1 VKAQI
6 GFEQVFSLSLFVFSV
21 TYLIY
26 QLLSYYPSYIGE
38 MRRES
43 IFSEAYQISEILV
56 NDYGDPPNWHSLPLD
71 QIKRIGFLNESI
83 GKSNVLSLIKIS
95 KANEICNS
103 NNLNYQKFKQLL
115 DLKNDISFIVYL
127 NNNVVASCVHPFG
140 ERVVKVN
147 RIVAF
152 DNGSYGEL
160 VIWLY

>member
-1 VKAQI
+1 VKVQI
-6 GFEQVFSLSLFVFSV
+6 GFEQVFSLLLFVFSV

-56 NDYGDPPNWHSLPLD
+56 NDYGDPISWYSLPLA
-71 QIKRIGFLNESI
+71 QIKRIGLLNESI

-95 KANEICNS
+95 KANETC
-103 NNLNYQKFKQLL
+103 NLNYQKFKQLL
-115 DLKNDISFIVYL
+115 DLKNDISFVVYL
-127 NNNVVASCVHPFG
+127 NNNVVASCTRSLG

>member
-6 GFEQVFSLSLFVFSV
+6 GFEQVFSLLLFVFSV

-26 QLLSYYPSYIGE
+26 QLISYYPSYIGE

-56 NDYGDPPNWHSLPLD
+56 NDYGDPASWYSLSLD
-71 QIKRIGFLNESI
+71 QIKRVGLLNESI

-95 KANEICNS
+95 KANEICN
-103 NNLNYQKFKQLL
+103 LNYQKFKQLL
-115 DLKNDISFIVYL
+115 DLKNDISFVVYL
-127 NNNVVASCVHPFG
+127 NNNIVASCTRPFG

>member
-1 VKAQI
+1 VKLQI
-6 GFEQVFSLSLFVFSV
+6 GFEQVFSLFLFVFSV

-56 NDYGDPPNWHSLPLD
+56 NDYGDPPYWYLLPLDQID
-71 QIKRIGFLNESI
+71 QIKRIGLLNESV

-95 KANEICNS
+95 KANEICS
-103 NNLNYQKFKQLL
+103 LNYQKFKQLL
-115 DLKNDISFIVYL
+115 DLKNDISFVVYL
-127 NNNVVASCVHPFG
+127 NNNIVASCTRPFG

>member
-1 VKAQI
+1 VKVQI
-6 GFEQVFSLSLFVFSV
+6 GFEQVFSLSLFVFSI

-56 NDYGDPPNWHSLPLD
+56 NDYGDPTSWYSLPLA

-95 KANEICNS
+95 KANEICN
-103 NNLNYQKFKQLL
+103 LNYQKFKQLL
-115 DLKNDISFIVYL
+115 DLKNDISFVVYL
-127 NNNVVASCVHPFG
+127 NNNVVASCTRPLG

>member
-26 QLLSYYPSYIGE
+26 QLISYYPSYIGE

-56 NDYGDPPNWHSLPLD
+56 NDYGDPPNWYSLPLD
-71 QIKRIGFLNESI
+71 QIKRIGLLNESI
-83 GKSNVLSLIKIS
+83 GKSNVLSFIKIS
-95 KANEICNS
+95 KANEIC
-103 NNLNYQKFKQLL
+103 NLNYQKFKQLL
-115 DLKNDISFIVYL
+115 DLKNDISFVVYL
-127 NNNVVASCVHPFG
+127 NNNIVVSCTRSFG
-140 ERVVKVN
+140 ERVAKVN
-147 RIVAF
+147 RIVVF

>member
-6 GFEQVFSLSLFVFSV
+6 GFEQVFSLLLFVFSV
-21 TYLIY
+21 AYLIY

-56 NDYGDPPNWHSLPLD
+56 NDYGDPASWYSLPLD
-71 QIKRIGFLNESI
+71 QIKRIGLLNESI

-95 KANEICNS
+95 KANEIC
-103 NNLNYQKFKQLL
+103 NLNYQKFKQLL

>member
-6 GFEQVFSLSLFVFSV
+6 GFEQVFSLLLFVFSI

-56 NDYGDPPNWHSLPLD
+56 NDYGDPTNWYSLPLD
-71 QIKRIGFLNESI
+71 QIKRIGLLNESI

-95 KANEICNS
+95 KANEICN
-103 NNLNYQKFKQLL
+103 LNYQKFKQLL
-115 DLKNDISFIVYL
+115 DLKNDISFVVYL

-147 RIVAF
+147 KIVAF

>member
-6 GFEQVFSLSLFVFSV
+6 GFEQVFSLLLFVFSV

-56 NDYGDPPNWHSLPLD
+56 NDYGDPAIWYSLSLD
-71 QIKRIGFLNESI
+71 QIKRVGLLNESI

-95 KANEICNS
+95 KANEICN
-103 NNLNYQKFKQLL
+103 LNYQKFKQLL
-115 DLKNDISFIVYL
+115 DLKNDISFVVYL
-127 NNNVVASCVHPFG
+127 NNNIVASCTRPFG

>member
-1 VKAQI
+1 MKVQI
-6 GFEQVFSLSLFVFSV
+6 GFEQMFSLFLFVFSV

-56 NDYGDPPNWHSLPLD
+56 NDYGDPPNWYSLPLD
-71 QIKRIGFLNESI
+71 QIKRIGLLNESI

-95 KANEICNS
+95 KANETC
-103 NNLNYQKFKQLL
+103 NLNYQKFKQFLG
-115 DLKNDISFIVYL
+115 LKNDISFIVYL
-127 NNNVVASCVHPFG
+127 NNNVVASCTRSFG

>member
-56 NDYGDPPNWHSLPLD
+56 NDYGDPISWYSLPLA
-71 QIKRIGFLNESI
+71 QIKRIGLLNESI

-95 KANEICNS
+95 KANEIC
-103 NNLNYQKFKQLL
+103 NLNYQKFKQLL

-127 NNNVVASCVHPFG
+127 NNNVVASCTRPFG

>member
-6 GFEQVFSLSLFVFSV
+6 GFEQVFSLLLFVFSV
-21 TYLIY
+21 AYLIY
-26 QLLSYYPSYIGE
+26 QLISYYPSYIGE

-71 QIKRIGFLNESI
+71 QIKRIGLLNESI
-83 GKSNVLSLIKIS
+83 GKSSVLSLIKIS

-103 NNLNYQKFKQLL
+103 NYQKFKQLL
-115 DLKNDISFIVYL
+115 DLKNDISFVVYL
-127 NNNVVASCVHPFG
+127 NNNVVASCTRPLG

>member
-1 VKAQI
+1 VKVQI

-26 QLLSYYPSYIGE
+26 QLISYYPSYIGE

-56 NDYGDPPNWHSLPLD
+56 NDYGDPPNWYSLPLD
-71 QIKRIGFLNESI
+71 QIKRIGLLNESI

-95 KANEICNS
+95 KASEIC
-103 NNLNYQKFKQLL
+103 NLNYQKFKQLL
-115 DLKNDISFIVYL
+115 DLKNDISFVVYL
-127 NNNVVASCVHPFG
+127 NNNVVASCTRPFG

>member
-1 VKAQI
+1 VKVQI
-6 GFEQVFSLSLFVFSV
+6 GFEQVFSLFLFVFSV

-56 NDYGDPPNWHSLPLD
+56 NDYGEPPNWYSLPLD
-71 QIKRIGFLNESI
+71 QIKRVGLLNESI
-83 GKSNVLSLIKIS
+83 GKSNVLSLTKIS
-95 KANEICNS
+95 KADEICNS
-103 NNLNYQKFKQLL
+103 NYQKFKQLL
-115 DLKNDISFIVYL
+115 DLKNDISFVVYL
-127 NNNVVASCVHPFG
+127 NNNIVASCTRPFG